1 MEGVCRAGD
10 EKQVKAHAST
20 QHLKKAAAGETQFQK
35 DYKLLYKTSPYDPLC
50 PSAGRLVGRSVG
62 LSVMMESFTSYAP
75 IGALVSSKPKSS
87 NNV

>member
-35 DYKLLYKTSPYDPLC
+35 DYKLLFEIKLLPMTPDVRL
-50 PSAGRLVGRSVG
+50 SAGWLVGQSVC
-62 LSVMMESFTSYAP
+62 L
-75 IGALVSSKPKSS
+75 L
-87 NNV
+87 